1 MYVCLFSICKS
12 VSVPNL
18 LVCLSYTYYIICTG
32 WAKKVIPL
40 VQFQNTQTL
49 TVNKLNI
56 QRRRPKIVVIMTS
69 YS

>member
-1 MYVCLFSICKS
+1 MFELKRTQNTNEYDKVNKQQSICS
-12 VSVPNL
+12 NGP
-18 LVCLSYTYYIICTG
+18 TG

-56 QRRRPKIVVIMTS
+56 QR
-69 YS
+69 

>member
-1 MYVCLFSICKS
+1 MLPS
-12 VSVPNL
+12 L
-18 LVCLSYTYYIICTG
+18 LVLAELDAGSCCRHTG

-56 QRRRPKIVVIMTS
+56 QR
-69 YS
+69 

>member
-1 MYVCLFSICKS
+1 MIIFLQDK
-12 VSVPNL
+12 
-18 LVCLSYTYYIICTG
+18 YINKVFAKYNTG

-56 QRRRPKIVVIMTS
+56 QR
-69 YS
+69 